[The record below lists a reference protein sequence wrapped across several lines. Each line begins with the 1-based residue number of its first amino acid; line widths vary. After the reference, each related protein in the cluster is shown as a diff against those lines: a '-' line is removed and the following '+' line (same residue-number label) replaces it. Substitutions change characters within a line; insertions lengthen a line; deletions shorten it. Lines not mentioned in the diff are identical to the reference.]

1 MSNKR
6 KGVVEWTM
14 HNHKIVLL
22 LVAFLVGLGIYA
34 LPNMPKKEY
43 PDFTIRNA
51 LVLGI
56 YPGASSEQ
64 VEEEL
69 TVPLERHLLS
79 YKEVDR
85 ENTYSL
91 TRDGMVYFVMDLT
104 DTEKN
109 PRDFYA
115 NLRLNLE
122 DLRVQLPPGVLP
134 LMVVSEFGETSAI
147 LITLESDSKTYT
159 QLGKIMDRLEGR
171 LRTLPIVANLKRY
184 GQQEEQI
191 SVYLDKEK
199 LAAYSLNTQQIMIQL
214 FAGGLITSSGNITSM
229 WDVIPIHLNNAYTSE

>member
-6 KGVVEWTM
+6 RGIVEWTM

-104 DTEKN
+104 DTEIN

-134 LMVVSEFGETSAI
+134 LMVVSEFG
-147 LITLESDSKTYT
+147 KP
-159 QLGKIMDRLEGR
+159 R
-171 LRTLPIVANLKRY
+171 P
-184 GQQEEQI
+184 
-191 SVYLDKEK
+191 
-199 LAAYSLNTQQIMIQL
+199 
-214 FAGGLITSSGNITSM
+214 F
-229 WDVIPIHLNNAYTSE
+229 